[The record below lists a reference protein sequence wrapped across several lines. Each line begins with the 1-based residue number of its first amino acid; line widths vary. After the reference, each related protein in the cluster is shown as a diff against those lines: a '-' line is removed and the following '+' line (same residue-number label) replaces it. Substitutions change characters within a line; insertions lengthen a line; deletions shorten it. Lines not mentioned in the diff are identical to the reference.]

1 MTGTRPDPP
10 AGRRGLAG
18 IELVVFDKDGTL
30 IDFDRMWSGWSADLV
45 AKVAAATDPTMAG
58 PLGAALGLDPTTGR
72 IVPGSALA
80 ATPMGHLRAL
90 TVETLVA
97 AGLTPAAAE
106 AALAS
111 AWDPPDPVAL
121 AHPLADLGELFGALH
136 GRGIRVAIATSDD
149 RAPTEATLA
158 GLGVADLVDAVV
170 CADDGLPVKPAPDTL
185 LHLCQEVG
193 VEPSRTAMIGD
204 SIADLTMGRGA
215 GAGLV
220 VGVLSGVGTRAEL
233 EPLSDLV
240 LRSVPSCSRAEP
252 DPWPS
257 HELRRGRATFLR
269 DSTPGGLK

>member
-58 PLGAALGLDPTTGR
+58 PLGAALGLDPTTRR

-90 TVETLVA
+90 TVATLRAEGLSA
-97 AGLTPAAAE
+97 ASAE
-106 AALAS
+106 AAVAG

-121 AHPLADLGELFGALH
+121 AHPLTDLGELFGALRA
-136 GRGIRVAIATSDD
+136 RGLQVAVATSDD
-149 RAPTEATLA
+149 RVPTEATLA
-158 GLGVADLVDAVV
+158 GLGVASLVDAVV

-185 LHLCQEVG
+185 LHLCVVLG
-193 VEPSRTAMIGD
+193 VDPARTAMIGD
-204 SIADLTMGRGA
+204 SPADVAMGRAA

-220 VGVLSGVGTRAEL
+220 VGVLSGVGVRAEL
-233 EPLSDLV
+233 EPFSDIILG
-240 LRSVPSCSRAEP
+240 SVADLLP
-252 DPWPS
+252 
-257 HELRRGRATFLR
+257 
-269 DSTPGGLK
+269 